1 MSSNTPI
8 DWEWTLSVK
17 AYLFRQG
24 DTPEEAERAGRVGEA
39 VVADLRKQMREDNV
53 IFDNKVF
60 NERPAL
66 ADADGP
72 IMKFRRWAGQFYVDG
87 DPLAA
92 GRRP

>member
-39 VVADLRKQMREDNV
+39 VVADLRKQMR
-53 IFDNKVF
+53 
-60 NERPAL
+60 
-66 ADADGP
+66 GTT
-72 IMKFRRWAGQFYVDG
+72 
-87 DPLAA
+87 
-92 GRRP
+92 